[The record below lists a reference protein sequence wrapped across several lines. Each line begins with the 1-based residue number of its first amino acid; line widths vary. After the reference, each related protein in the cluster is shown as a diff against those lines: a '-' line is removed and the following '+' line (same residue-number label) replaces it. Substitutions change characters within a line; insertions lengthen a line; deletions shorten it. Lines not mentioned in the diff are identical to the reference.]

1 MARRASHEDL
11 SLDFP
16 LYSFPPPDIPPPNLS
31 LREVRGTPMSRS
43 TEPPLVPPPQLV
55 DVSWTQRQEEV
66 LGEKQLSTAEGSGPN
81 GSQLQARE
89 VDSDMERELDSRLKS
104 LCLSVTEHA
113 LSSDN

>member
-1 MARRASHEDL
+1 
-11 SLDFP
+11 
-16 LYSFPPPDIPPPNLS
+16 
-31 LREVRGTPMSRS
+31 MSRS

-66 LGEKQLSTAEGSGPN
+66 GGEKQLLTAEGSGLN
-81 GSQLQARE
+81 GSQLQTKE
-89 VDSDMERELDSRLKS
+89 IDSDMERELDSRLKS